1 MKNKVSLQINL
12 APGDYPHLRFM
23 LKHQLEVLAGQVDD
37 IVLTVDT
44 RPSKGRFADG
54 WEANKTLLDKFLET
68 DIKSNYAISINY
80 VDYTPA
86 TKQKIADKFFG
97 KKNMPDKDFR
107 GGPFYAYFFG
117 LYSAQNNL
125 VLHLDSD
132 MFLGGGSQQWIGEA
146 VKLFESDPDCFV
158 ASPLPGPPH
167 PADILVGQN
176 VIQKVA
182 PYTWALKGMSTR
194 IFMIDKSRFD
204 ADKLVLTQPPLRGQ
218 IKAIIEGNPNADLP
232 EHLFSDYLT
241 KHHLKRVDFLGSGKG
256 LWSLHP
262 PYRTEA
268 FYQHLPQLIEKI
280 GQNDLPEKQQGF
292 YDIIDEVCDW
302 SPAREKISGN
312 RWWKRIIK

>member
-1 MKNKVSLQINL
+1 M
-12 APGDYPHLRFM
+12 LR
-23 LKHQLEVLAGQVDD
+23 HQLEMLATQVDD

-54 WEANKTLLDKFLET
+54 WEANKALLDKFLET
-68 DIKSNYAISINY
+68 DIKSNYAVRVSY
-80 VDYTPA
+80 VDYTQA
-86 TKQKIADKFFG
+86 TKQKVADKFFG
-97 KKNMPDKDFR
+97 KKNIPDKDFR

-117 LYSAQNNL
+117 LYSAKNNL

-132 MFLGGGSQQWIGEA
+132 IFLGGGSQHWVGEA
-146 VKLFESDPDCFV
+146 VKIFESDSGCLV

-167 PADILVGQN
+167 PADILVGQDI
-176 VIQKVA
+176 IQKVA
-182 PYTWALKGMSTR
+182 HYTWQLKGMSTR

-204 ADKLVLTQPPLRGQ
+204 TNKLTLTKPPFRGQ
-218 IKAIIEGNPNADLP
+218 VKAIIEGNPTADLP
-232 EHLFSDYLT
+232 EHMFSDYLIQ
-241 KHHLKRVDFLGSGKG
+241 HHLKRIDFLGSGKG

-268 FYQHLPQLIEKI
+268 FYQHLSQLIEKI
-280 GQNDLPEKQQGF
+280 RLNDLPEKQQGF

-302 SPAREKISGN
+302 SSARQKLSDN